1 MAKLQRRSTTRADE
15 VRSYA
20 HGRVEVFDV
29 GDFIVTRF
37 MSEPGW
43 RWSKSVKPIAGTD
56 YCQFHHH
63 GYTVS
68 GRLPA
73 GAGAR
78 RVSKDPAPSSGTA
91 WLNGC

>member
-20 HGRVEVFDV
+20 HGRVEVFDM

-37 MSEPGW
+37 ISEPGW

-63 GYTVS
+63 G
-68 GRLPA
+68 
-73 GAGAR
+73 
-78 RVSKDPAPSSGTA
+78 
-91 WLNGC
+91 